1 MKIRFTGVA
10 YTCSAFTLTQPGEV
24 EVSDDKAQ
32 QLLTDFPELFSK
44 IEQQAQKGK

>member
-1 MKIRFTGVA
+1 MKLLFSGTA

-24 EVSDDKAQ
+24 EVSDAKAQ

-44 IEQQAQKGK
+44 IEPPAQKGT